1 MPADENTIYAIASAS
16 KAFIA
21 TAVCILCDEGKC
33 DLDKPVKAYLP
44 DFEMYDSYMTEHL
57 TVRDALGHRSGLPRH
72 DIMWLNDRDITI
84 YDVVHRLRYLPP
96 AFEPRARMHYQNLM
110 FTLATVLT
118 EKLSGQ
124 RWQDFVTERI
134 LKPLGMT
141 RTYLNAS
148 DYRGKVPNQA
158 EPYQYR
164 GGQLERMAY
173 NDISHLGSCGCISST
188 VHDLDRWA
196 RLQLGR
202 GQFEGKRVFSEKM
215 ADQLHYARR

>member
-1 MPADENTIYAIASAS
+1 
-16 KAFIA
+16 
-21 TAVCILCDEGKC
+21 
-33 DLDKPVKAYLP
+33 
-44 DFEMYDSYMTEHL
+44 
-57 TVRDALGHRSGLPRH
+57 
-72 DIMWLNDRDITI
+72 
-84 YDVVHRLRYLPP
+84 
-96 AFEPRARMHYQNLM
+96 
-110 FTLATVLT
+110 
-118 EKLSGQ
+118 
-124 RWQDFVTERI
+124 
-134 LKPLGMT
+134 MT